1 MFKHVIVPTDGTELS
16 RNAARVA
23 AGVAKALGAKL
34 TVLHVIP
41 PYSLPVSDGMYMYE
55 QAFSPQEYRKSTE
68 DYARKVLEDAAFEA
82 RKSDVSCETAF
93 VTAPAPWDGIVKE
106 AGKRGADLVVM
117 ASHGRRGIAAVVLGS
132 ETQKVL
138 THSKVPVMVTR

>member
-1 MFKHVIVPTDGTELS
+1 MFKTIIVSTDGTELS

-23 AGVAKALGAKL
+23 ADIARALGAKL
-34 TVLHVIP
+34 TALHVIP

-55 QAFSPQEYRKSTE
+55 QAFSPQEYKKSTE
-68 DYARKVLEDAAFEA
+68 DYARKILEDVAFEA
-82 RKSDVSCETAF
+82 KKVDVACDTAF

-106 AGKRGADLVVM
+106 AAKRGADLIVM
-117 ASHGRRGIAAVVLGS
+117 ASHGRHGIAAVMLGS